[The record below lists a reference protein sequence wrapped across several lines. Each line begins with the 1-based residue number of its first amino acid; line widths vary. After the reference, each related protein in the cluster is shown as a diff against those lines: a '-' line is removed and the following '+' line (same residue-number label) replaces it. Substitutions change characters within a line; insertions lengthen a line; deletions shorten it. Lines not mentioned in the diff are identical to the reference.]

1 MFDAE
6 PCTDFGV
13 GETYFIC
20 HLLLQITKAN
30 GKGSD
35 SITVRQPLSCDY
47 EGSKMDCKKLIA
59 IYTYHDEDNKKVI

>member
-20 HLLLQITKAN
+20 RLLLQITKGN

-35 SITVRQPLSCDY
+35 SITVR
-47 EGSKMDCKKLIA
+47 
-59 IYTYHDEDNKKVI
+59 